1 MKTLIVILFASSVA
15 FAACPKNQIEYEGTC
30 ADLPAP
36 SEQALAP
43 MIPTSTEKPPSDK
56 MPSYEREGI
65 NAVNPPSLAAKDM
78 ETDRNNRCADLK
90 GKKSAKLK
98 LEQDDQDFFDEW
110 CKKAPVQVGE

>member
-43 MIPTSTEKPPSDK
+43 MIQTSTEKPPSDK

-65 NAVNPPSLAAKDM
+65 HAETPPSLAAQD
-78 ETDRNNRCADLK
+78 
-90 GKKSAKLK
+90 AK
-98 LEQDDQDFFDEW
+98 QDQDRAQAEAQG
-110 CKKAPVQVGE
+110 KASAGIK